1 MEKNISK
8 LLFLSWEGDESKCIA
23 KQLKNLME
31 GIFYPTLKSY
41 MSAVDAP
48 LGKRGVEDLSR
59 QLSECNYGVCLV
71 NKENVRAPWIHYEA
85 GAIAK
90 ESPISRLIVLLL
102 DNDPG
107 CIKGTPLQDF
117 KYCFL
122 TYDGILE
129 IVETMID
136 ICGLSRE
143 KKIFIDRLND
153 KWSEF
158 ETNCETIISEIQIK
172 GNNPE
177 KTEIEDHLDPIMHM
191 LVDIRNY
198 LKEDISNS
206 VKNMSTVSRELKEL
220 MSTLS
225 SKEWSMM
232 QIQYSNG
239 RYEKLLN
246 ETAKKLDEVIALLD
260 NLVKEN
266 PENHVEQIK
275 IVIDNLK
282 NFYEELCSQ
291 IYD

>member
-1 MEKNISK
+1 MEQSISK
-8 LLFLSWEGDESKCIA
+8 LLFLSWEGEESKCIA
-23 KQLKNLME
+23 IQFKKLME
-31 GIFYPTLKSY
+31 GVFYPALNAY

-71 NKENVRAPWIHYEA
+71 NKENARAPWIHYEA

-90 ESPISRLIVLLL
+90 ENPISRLIVLLL

-107 CIKGTPLQDF
+107 CIEGTPLQDF

-122 TYDGILE
+122 SYDGILE

-136 ICGLSRE
+136 ICGLSGNKE
-143 KKIFIDRLND
+143 IFIDRLKG

-158 ETNCETIISEIQIK
+158 ETQCKNISSEIQTK

-177 KTEIEDHLDPIMHM
+177 KTEMDNLDPIMHM

-198 LKEDISNS
+198 LKDDIASS

-232 QIQYSNG
+232 QIQYKNG

-246 ETAKKLDEVIALLD
+246 ETAKKLDEVIALLE

-266 PENHVEQIK
+266 PENHAEQIK
-275 IVIDNLK
+275 NVIDNLN